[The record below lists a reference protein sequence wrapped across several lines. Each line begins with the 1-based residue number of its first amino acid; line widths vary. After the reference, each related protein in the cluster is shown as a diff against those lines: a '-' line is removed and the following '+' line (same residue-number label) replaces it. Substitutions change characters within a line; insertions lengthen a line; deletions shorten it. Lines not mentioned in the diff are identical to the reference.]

1 MLRTNVIQMQGSP
14 GLFQIATIAGVS
26 KTLEELIPGI
36 LGEDTRPAS
45 QCTIQVD
52 PQDLLGVARA
62 SGLGAVR
69 FTVDWDEDTGDISD
83 SVPIKD
89 GATSRG
95 IRLDAGGK
103 IVLQNLDEMKAFKII
118 AAVAGETVKLQ
129 IQQYFA
135 TFDA

>member
-1 MLRTNVIQMQGSP
+1 MLTNVVQMQGSP
-14 GLFQIATIAGVS
+14 GLFEIINITGVS

-36 LGEDTRPAS
+36 LGSGDRPAS

-62 SGLGAVR
+62 AGLGAVR
-69 FTVDWDEDTGDISD
+69 FTADWDEDTGEISTD
-83 SVPIKD
+83 VPIQD
-89 GATSRG
+89 GATARG
-95 IRLDAGGK
+95 LRLDAGGK